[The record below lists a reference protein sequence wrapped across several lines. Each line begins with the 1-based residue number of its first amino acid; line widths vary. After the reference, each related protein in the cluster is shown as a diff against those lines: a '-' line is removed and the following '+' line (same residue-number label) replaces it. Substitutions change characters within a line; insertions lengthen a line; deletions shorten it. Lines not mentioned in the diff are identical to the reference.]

1 LGPTSWIEDGR
12 DRGLHLRGTLVVA
25 SDFPFNK
32 MVARTS
38 GDNSEITY
46 GWRITTVYIFDQ
58 TLQRSNEIHKRQP
71 PTT

>member
-1 LGPTSWIEDGR
+1 
-12 DRGLHLRGTLVVA
+12 LVVA